1 MEVFISWSGAR
12 SRHIAESFKSW
23 LCLVI
28 QSVEPW
34 ISPDIDK
41 GARWNDALTERLEKS
56 SFGIICLTKDNL
68 NAPYILFEAGALSKK
83 RSDRVGTFLYDI
95 ENSDIIQPL
104 AQFQYT
110 KNEKTDI
117 FKLLESINKA
127 VQESGDKALSDTIL
141 KKSFDQS
148 WSQLEGDLN
157 QTPGLA
163 STKPFPSRT
172 TTDLLQ
178 EILEIV
184 RVQHPVLEDIRK
196 SVGSVL
202 YKDSVLET
210 LKQAAVKSRLYEE
223 VSKEDPVIA
232 LIERFKSLAEQAEKI
247 QNKKIAL
254 TGIESKGAV
263 GTPVVKKAD
272 K

>member
-23 LCLVI
+23 LGLVI

-41 GARWNDALTERLEKS
+41 GARWNDALTDRLEKS

-83 RSDRVGTFLYDI
+83 RSDRVGTFLYDL

-104 AQFQYT
+104 AQFQHT

-184 RVQHPVLEDIRK
+184 RVQHSALEDIRK
-196 SVGSVL
+196 SLGSVL
-202 YKDSVLET
+202 YKDSV
-210 LKQAAVKSRLYEE
+210 QAAIKSRLYEE
-223 VSKEDPVIA
+223 VSKEDSVIA
-232 LIERFKSLAEQAEKI
+232 LMERFKSLAEQAEKI
-247 QNKKIAL
+247 QNRKIAL